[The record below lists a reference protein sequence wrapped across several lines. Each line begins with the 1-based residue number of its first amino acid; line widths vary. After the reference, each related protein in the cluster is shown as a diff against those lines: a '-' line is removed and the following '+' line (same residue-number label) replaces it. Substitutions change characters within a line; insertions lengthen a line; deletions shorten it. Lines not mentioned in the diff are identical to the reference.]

1 MLGLGNSLTHSSVTK
16 EITPPFS
23 YSKRIIESS
32 DGWYLSGVSGSSTI
46 DYNETA
52 PDSTTGWMKITFDQD
67 QPDFWALINNTIL
80 AQRAEQNASVVIK
93 YKVYL
98 HDAST
103 WGNDG
108 EDDDDVIAWTTF
120 LAGGTDNTDVTPS
133 TSTSITHTIPKT
145 FSASS
150 QIQLR
155 NQVISENIDLPLA
168 SAELYVKDIEID
180 VTYS

>member
-16 EITPPFS
+16 EITSPFS
-23 YSKRIIESS
+23 YSKSIIESG

-46 DYNETA
+46 DYNEPA

-67 QPDFWALINNTIL
+67 QPDFWGLINNSIL
-80 AQRAEQNASVVIK
+80 SGRGEQNSSAVIK

-108 EDDDDVIAWTTF
+108 EDDDDVIDWSTF
-120 LAGGTDNTDVTPS
+120 LAGATDSTGVTPS
-133 TSTSITHTIPKT
+133 TSTSITHTMANT
-145 FSASS
+145 FSSSS
-150 QIQLR
+150 QIQFR
-155 NQVISENIDLPLA
+155 NQSFSNTNDLPLA
-168 SAELYVKDIEID
+168 NAELYIKDIEID
-180 VTYS
+180 ITYS